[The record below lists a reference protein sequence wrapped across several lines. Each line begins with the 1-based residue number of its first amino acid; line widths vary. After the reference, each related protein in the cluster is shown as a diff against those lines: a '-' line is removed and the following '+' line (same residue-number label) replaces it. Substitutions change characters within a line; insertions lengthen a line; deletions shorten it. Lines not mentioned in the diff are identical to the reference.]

1 MAIGAVLGGADAA
14 GRVRKMRIERLAA
27 VAFSGDGLLLRVN
40 PFAIR
45 VLRANDDGARRTNHR
60 EPIALHRSV
69 DAELEDVVTD
79 DLGIIRREVARGD
92 PFILVE
98 RRALIRLHGQ
108 MTAEATGGPRGM
120 ADLAGDG

>member
-1 MAIGAVLGGADAA
+1 MSAVLCGANAA

-27 VAFSGDGLLLRVN
+27 VTLRGDRLLLGIN
-40 PFAIR
+40 PFAIGI
-45 VLRANDDGARRTNHR
+45 LRTDDDRARRTNHR

-69 DAELEDVVTD
+69 NTELKDIIAD
-79 DLGIIRREVARGD
+79 DLRIVGGEVARGG

-98 RRALIRLHGQ
+98 RRALICLHRQ
-108 MTAEATGGPRGM
+108 MTAETTRGPRGM